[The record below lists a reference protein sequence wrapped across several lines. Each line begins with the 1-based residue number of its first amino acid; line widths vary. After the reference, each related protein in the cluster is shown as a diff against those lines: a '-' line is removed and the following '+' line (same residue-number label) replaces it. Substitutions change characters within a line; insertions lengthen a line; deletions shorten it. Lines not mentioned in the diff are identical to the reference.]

1 MKKLWKSLVIGV
13 VLAALVLPYQAAAGV
28 KFGIKAGANVANVN
42 GDFASNVSDWKTRVG
57 FCGGAFLE
65 LNFGRIL
72 TIQPEVLYTMK
83 GAKATIEE
91 GALTGT
97 GKLRF
102 DYVEIP
108 ILLKVRIPTGP
119 VHPFVFAGPA
129 IGFILTTTFKDITGT
144 STDIE
149 GAEHVDYSAV
159 MGAGL
164 QLGNSLHL
172 DARYTLGLRKLEV
185 PPIGT
190 IDLKNGVLSA
200 TLGLAF

>member
-1 MKKLWKSLVIGV
+1 MNKLWKCLAIGV
-13 VLAALVLPYQAAAGV
+13 VLAALVLPHQAAAGV

-42 GDFASNVSDWKTRVG
+42 GDFATNVSDWKTRVG
-57 FCGGAFLE
+57 FCGGVFLE

-119 VHPFVFAGPA
+119 IHPFVFAGPA

-144 STDIE
+144 SVDIE
-149 GAEHVDYSAV
+149 GAEKVDYSAV

-164 QLGNSLHL
+164 Q
-172 DARYTLGLRKLEV
+172 
-185 PPIGT
+185 I
-190 IDLKNGVLSA
+190 
-200 TLGLAF
+200 